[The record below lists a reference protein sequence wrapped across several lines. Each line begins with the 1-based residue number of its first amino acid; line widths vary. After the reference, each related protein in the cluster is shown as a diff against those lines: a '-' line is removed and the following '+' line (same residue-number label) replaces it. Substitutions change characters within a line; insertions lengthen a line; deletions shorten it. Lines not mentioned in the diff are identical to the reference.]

1 MKHCLRVFSIST
13 LLFGLSARAALFFA
27 GNGVVTN
34 ERTICGPNDM
44 LKMID
49 QDEALKKMGA
59 PMGIYRTAHGSG
71 IVMCTGTLISKDLFL
86 TARHCLGTCS
96 STNVTFGYMRRR
108 QDTFPCKE
116 IVEFGNSDLNK
127 DYLILRLDGMPGVEW
142 GWYDMSDR
150 TLAADANLMMI
161 HHPGGTPMKV
171 SLKDCTFRGESNG
184 FIRHRC
190 DTEGG
195 SSGTGI
201 LAPDFETP
209 ENSRIIAV
217 HTLGGCTPNNPNS
230 SNSGPAI
237 RYLSTVSPLIKSMVK

>member
-1 MKHCLRVFSIST
+1 MRHCFRVCCTT
-13 LLFGLSARAALFFA
+13 LLFGLSAQAAIFFDE
-27 GNGVVTN
+27 NGMVTN
-34 ERTICGPNDM
+34 ERTICGANDM

-49 QDEALKKMGA
+49 QDEAFKKMGT
-59 PMGIYRTAHGSG
+59 PIGIYQIVQGSG
-71 IVMCTGTLISKDLFL
+71 MVMCTGTLISKDLFL
-86 TARHCLGTCS
+86 TARHCQGTCAAAK
-96 STNVTFGYMRRR
+96 VTFGYLQRR

-116 IVEFGNSDLNK
+116 IVEFGNSDLNQ

-150 TLAADANLMMI
+150 PLEAGTELMMI

-171 SLKDCTFRGESNG
+171 SRKDCTFRGESNG
-184 FIRHRC
+184 LIRHRC

-209 ENSRIIAV
+209 ENSRIVAV